1 MSKNYPAS
9 MMRRLPLL
17 KKQKVYAIFGD
28 EPDVP
33 KKKPFSGPQ
42 KPFFGML
49 YVPIAAVSG
58 DWITVVVDTGAV
70 DYGATVGVD
79 AKGAPVRIG
88 AVVKH
93 RTKYKFKNG
102 IVLRGGMMFN
112 DEPAAIVKYPQDPK
126 YINRFSRM
134 IVVGTAPAAKVLKA
148 QIAAKIKPPNK
159 T

>member
-1 MSKNYPAS
+1 M
-9 MMRRLPLL
+9 
-17 KKQKVYAIFGD
+17 
-28 EPDVP
+28 
-33 KKKPFSGPQ
+33 
-42 KPFFGML
+42 
-49 YVPIAAVSG
+49 SG
-58 DWITVVVDTGAV
+58 DSIIVVVDTGATA
-70 DYGATVGVD
+70 YGAAVGVD

-93 RTKYKFKNG
+93 RTKQNFKNG
-102 IVLRGGMMFN
+102 IVLKGGIMFN

-148 QIAAKIKPPNK
+148 QIAAKIKLPIK